1 MDAGAACL
9 FEATFARD
17 HRHAR
22 VDVLW
27 RGEQGWV
34 LDEVKMST
42 VKPPDKIKPDK
53 LWDLAFQYALLRH
66 VGLEI
71 EAARLVLVDSSYVW
85 PGGAYDANAMLGTV
99 DLTERC
105 RVLEPE
111 IQDAGTKILEAL
123 AEPKEPEAE
132 LNTHC
137 KDCDY
142 FDHCFRNQ
150 PRNDVVHLP
159 KVSRKRVRELRQAG
173 YESIEQIPEDE
184 KLTPAQRRVRDVL
197 VSGVPNIGEGLA
209 EQLQRVRFPAA
220 FVDYESSNPAF
231 PVYPGTQPYRQVCF
245 QWSCHRLDEPHGE
258 ADHSEFLPADG
269 GDPREEFCRTLWET
283 VSGCKSIVH
292 YHHFEITQMR
302 IMAEEGIPCAAE
314 CLKALQERSVDL
326 EKVVNEHVCLK
337 EFGGR
342 TSIKVVLPAL
352 VPDLSYKGM
361 AVASGTEASTAYRR
375 MIAPTTPAEEAQ
387 AIREAL
393 LAYCKLDTW
402 AMIAVYRALLRLAD
416 TPPQTGRSR

>member
-1 MDAGAACL
+1 MDAGATCL

-53 LWDLAFQYALLRH
+53 LWDLAFQYALLRD

-85 PGGAYDANAMLGTV
+85 PGGDYDPHTMLGAV

-105 RVLEPE
+105 QELEPE
-111 IQDAGTKILEAL
+111 IRGAAARMMDALGQSQ
-123 AEPKEPEAE
+123 EPEVE
-132 LNTHC
+132 TNTHC
-137 KDCDY
+137 KKCDY
-142 FDHCFRNQ
+142 FEHCFRDR
-150 PRNDVVHLP
+150 PRHDVIYLP
-159 KVSRKRVRELRQAG
+159 NVSPKRVRELRQAG
-173 YESIEQIPEDE
+173 YESIEQIPEEE
-184 KLTPAQRRVRDVL
+184 KLTPTQRRLRDVL
-197 VSGVPNIGEGLA
+197 ATGVPYLGEELRT
-209 EQLQRVRFPAA
+209 ELERVKFPAA

-231 PVYPGTQPYRQVCF
+231 PAYPGTRPYRQICF
-245 QWSCHRLDEPHGE
+245 QWSAHVLRSPDGPAEHREY
-258 ADHSEFLPADG
+258 LPKDDR
-269 GDPREEFCRTLWET
+269 DPREEFCRTLWQT
-283 VSGCKSIVH
+283 MYGCQSIVH
-292 YHHFEITQMR
+292 YHHFEITQMEL
-302 IMAEEGIPCAAE
+302 MAEEGIPCAAE
-314 CLKALQERSVDL
+314 CLKTLRERAVDL
-326 EKVVNEHVCLK
+326 EKVVDEHVCLK

-361 AVASGTEASTAYRR
+361 AVASGTEASAAYRR
-375 MIAPTTPAEEAQ
+375 MIAPTTPEEEAQ